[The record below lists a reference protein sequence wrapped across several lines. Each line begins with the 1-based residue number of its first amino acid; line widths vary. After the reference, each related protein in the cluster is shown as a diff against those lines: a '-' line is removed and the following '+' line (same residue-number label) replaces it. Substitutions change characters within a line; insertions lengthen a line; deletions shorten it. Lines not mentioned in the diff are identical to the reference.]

1 MRKQVSI
8 VVVLVGLSLSWA
20 VCAQQSPAVPM
31 SPVKR
36 TMLQKVD
43 VAGTNYETVT
53 LIAEVIPNYS
63 VGRHT
68 HPGIETGYILEGEVT
83 ALVDGKAPLSLKPG
97 DSYQIPPVAIH
108 DARSGDKGVKY
119 LAIYVVEKG
128 KPLASPAP

>member
-1 MRKQVSI
+1 MRMQVSI
-8 VVVLVGLSLSWA
+8 VAALAGLSLSFA
-20 VCAQQSPAVPM
+20 LCAQQAPAVPM

-36 TMLQKVD
+36 TMLQKID
-43 VAGTNYETVT
+43 VPGTNYETVT
-53 LIAEVIPNYS
+53 LIAEVVPNYN

-68 HPGIETGYILEGEVT
+68 HPGIETGYILEGELT
-83 ALVDGKAPLSLKPG
+83 ALVDGKAPLTLKPG
-97 DSYQIPPVAIH
+97 DSYEIPPVAIH